1 MLSLGLG
8 SELPSQQPVVE
19 EGEESTEGLP
29 SVAREPISAA
39 YGCSAVR
46 APARRLESAGGDL
59 SQRNRLVRVMTE
71 ETSIKKFDDLPPGLV
86 RAYSHPQIRR
96 QSEPPLLASFA
107 ARLAGVPPRNGD
119 VNGQPDQVPC
129 KSSIPPALSFHE
141 PIHEVE
147 VQPSSPNPSRNP
159 KSGGHGSF
167 ASGSTL
173 TLVSR
178 V

>member
-19 EGEESTEGLP
+19 EGE
-29 SVAREPISAA
+29 
-39 YGCSAVR
+39 R
-46 APARRLESAGGDL
+46 APRACHRSRASRFRRLTAAQQSAPPPAASKSAGGDL